1 MVAPRDGRGDSRL
14 ATTGLGHRRGG
25 DRLGASAGG
34 TRGLGA
40 AGLLLPLLSGSLLR
54 GRGKTG
60 GLRLKR
66 GLLLLLVIA
75 VLVVLLLS
83 LGLRLGLALLALLL
97 RDLGLLALLLL
108 RLGLCVGS
116 GSGGLRASLWG

>member
-1 MVAPRDGRGDSRL
+1 M
-14 ATTGLGHRRGG
+14 
-25 DRLGASAGG
+25 GAGAGS

-83 LGLRLGLALLALLL
+83 LGLMLGLALLALLL